1 MTRKN
6 FFKFGIISLCIGIF
20 LLAFTYF
27 FYHFA
32 TDAGISLVWH
42 KEIGK
47 PFVTMLLGFFSVLF
61 VWSGAIS
68 FLVGAIFCKKD
79 N

>member
-1 MTRKN
+1 MNRKN
-6 FFKFGIISLCIGIF
+6 FLKLSLTTFVVGIL

-47 PFVTMLLGFFSVLF
+47 PFVTNLLGVFGVLF
-61 VWSGAIS
+61 VWASVMS
-68 FLVGAIFCKKD
+68 FLIGVIFFKKQD
-79 N
+79 

>member
-1 MTRKN
+1 MNRKN
-6 FFKFGIISLCIGIF
+6 FFKLAIIALAIGIL

-47 PFVTMLLGFFSVLF
+47 PFVTMLLGFFGVLF
-61 VWSGAIS
+61 VWSGSLS
-68 FLVGAIFCKKD
+68 FLIGIVFCKKD
-79 N
+79 K

>member
-1 MTRKN
+1 MNRKN
-6 FFKFGIISLCIGIF
+6 FFKLAIITLAIGVL

-32 TDAGISLVWH
+32 TDAGLSLVWH

-47 PFVTMLLGFFSVLF
+47 PFVTNLVGFFGVLF
-61 VWSGAIS
+61 VWASVMS
-68 FLVGAIFCKKD
+68 FLIGVIFFKKQD
-79 N
+79 

>member
-1 MTRKN
+1 MNRKN
-6 FFKFGIISLCIGIF
+6 FLKLSLTTFVVGIL

-47 PFVTMLLGFFSVLF
+47 PFVTTMLGIFSVLF
-61 VWSGAIS
+61 IWSGVVSLLI
-68 FLVGAIFCKKD
+68 GAVFFKKGG
-79 N
+79 

>member
-1 MTRKN
+1 MNRKN
-6 FFKFGIISLCIGIF
+6 FFKLAIITLAIGIL

-47 PFVTMLLGFFSVLF
+47 PFIVVLNSVHPTLPETEKI
-61 VWSGAIS
+61 AEK
-68 FLVGAIFCKKD
+68 LT
-79 N
+79 NNH